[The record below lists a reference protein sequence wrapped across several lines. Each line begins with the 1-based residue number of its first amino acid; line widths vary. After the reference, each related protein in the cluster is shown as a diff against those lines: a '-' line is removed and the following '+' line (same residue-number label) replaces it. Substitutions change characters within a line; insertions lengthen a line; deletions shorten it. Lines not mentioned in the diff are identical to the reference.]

1 MKIIKAIKDWH
12 LRVLAVAV
20 DFFLGYLALL
30 YVGALLY
37 GAVRLVIW
45 LLSPKF

>member
-1 MKIIKAIKDWH
+1 MKIIKAIKNWH
-12 LRVLAVAV
+12 LKVLAVAV

-30 YVGALLY
+30 YVGALFY
-37 GAVRLVIW
+37 GVFRLATW